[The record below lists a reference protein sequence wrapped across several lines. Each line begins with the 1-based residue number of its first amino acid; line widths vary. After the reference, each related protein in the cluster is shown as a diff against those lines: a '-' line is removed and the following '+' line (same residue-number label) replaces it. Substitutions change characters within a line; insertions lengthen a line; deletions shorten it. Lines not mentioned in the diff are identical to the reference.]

1 MPETTNAV
9 PSSMRR
15 LDTASAN
22 RLVRLVEAFDDLQTV
37 LSCCER
43 LVPKLARTAGELDD
57 VGIEALWTLALL
69 SYARSFAEKD
79 GEVVLT
85 VDDLSGKQAPDELQR
100 WHQVLLRLRDHHAA
114 LDVNPREVYSVGVVQ
129 DEDGAVNAVA
139 VTSVRAPSVDEA
151 SVRQAGAMAYPL
163 CAVLD
168 ERINA
173 LQKSILDE
181 VRDTSKT
188 ALDAMDLIEVVT
200 AS

>member
-1 MPETTNAV
+1 MPETTNAA
-9 PSSMRR
+9 PTAMRR
-15 LDTASAN
+15 LDHAAAK

-43 LVPKLARTAGELDD
+43 LVPKLVRTAGEPDD

-79 GEVVLT
+79 GEVAVT

-100 WHQVLLRLRDHHAA
+100 WHRVLLHLRDQHAA

-129 DEDGAVNAVA
+129 DQHGAVDAVA
-139 VTSVRAPSVDEA
+139 VTSVRSPSVDEA

-168 ERINA
+168 ERIDA
-173 LQKSILDE
+173 LQKGILDD

-188 ALDAMDLIEVVT
+188 ALDALDLIEVVT
-200 AS
+200 AI